1 MKYAV
6 RYFTRTGNTEKL
18 AVEVA
23 KELGVTALTTS
34 TPLTEHVDYLFLG
47 SSVYAAGVDD
57 EIINFIKNNRNNI
70 GQIVNI
76 STAALLPSTYKQVSK
91 LAAENGIKMS
101 EKEFH
106 CRGSFAM
113 MHKNHPDAEDI
124 ENVRLFARDFN

>member
-113 MHKNHPDAEDI
+113 MHKNHPDAMDL
-124 ENVRLFARDFN
+124 ENARLFAREFN

>member
-70 GQIVNI
+70 GQIVNF